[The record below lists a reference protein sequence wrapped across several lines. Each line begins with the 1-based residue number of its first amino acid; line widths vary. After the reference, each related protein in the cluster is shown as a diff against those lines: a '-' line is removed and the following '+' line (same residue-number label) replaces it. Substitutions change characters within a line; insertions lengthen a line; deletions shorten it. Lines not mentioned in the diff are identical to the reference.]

1 MCIRDRTWY
10 VSFRYIDWTGKK
22 TQKLKMCIRDSAYTD
37 HLKKGITGETA
48 IRESLA
54 AAAEFASKV
63 CGMNGAFGLSL
74 IHI

>member
-1 MCIRDRTWY
+1 MCRKRYQSRKLLTPWVPGDSLIT
-10 VSFRYIDWTGKK
+10 SF
-22 TQKLKMCIRDSAYTD
+22 MVAYTD

-63 CGMNGAFGLSL
+63 CGMNGAFGYRQK
-74 IHI
+74 I